1 MSRQKLASDSNLFVR
16 KATGLVRSWSVFDA
30 FIYATFSINLVTL
43 GLYIFSQMF
52 FLKGGLIP
60 TLLVSGA
67 FIFFETIVYASLI
80 AVMPRS
86 GGDYVWQS
94 RILGG
99 GLGFVLS
106 ITGWWFILWLWV
118 PLYSDMFRHI
128 FITPTLAILGF
139 KDAALWFGQTPMGLF
154 VTALLVCGIVSG
166 FIAMGMKTYARIQR
180 YCFFGGMVGLI
191 IVFALL
197 AFNTPQSFQAGL
209 EREAPGM
216 LGTAPGVYAATMTA
230 GQAAGAEAPLTGGSF
245 AAIFMAIPFIVFFN
259 LWPNWGS
266 TLYGEVRGATDFKR
280 NLWGMAAALII
291 TTVLAI
297 AFLLLINKTITWEFY
312 MNANAA
318 WWSSIWGTSSQV
330 APLPVWPYPALLVA
344 FISSSRVFQLLVV
357 LLMSLWWFGWSGT
370 VFLSSTRVIFAASFD
385 RLLPE
390 KFSEV
395 NARTHTPVI
404 ALAMMVIPSIIV
416 SALFAWNVFSFQS
429 LTLDS
434 TLVIAVTYLGSTI
447 AAILLPYKKPE
458 LYNASPIAKYKIFG
472 FPLITVSGVI
482 FGGFLVFLL
491 YAWLVDPEQLY
502 GIGLRN
508 TSSII
513 FIIALYLIAFLVYM
527 GFKLYRK
534 SIGIDIDKVHQEIP
548 VE

>member
-52 FLKGGLIP
+52 YLKGGLIP

-139 KDAALWFGQTPMGLF
+139 KVAALWFGQTPMGLF
-154 VTALLVCGIVSG
+154 VTAVLVCAIVSG

-180 YCFFGGMVGLI
+180 YCFFGGMVGLV
-191 IVFALL
+191 IVFAML
-197 AFNTPQSFQAGL
+197 AFNTPQTFQAGL

-216 LGTAPGVYAATMTA
+216 LGTAPGVYQATIAA

-245 AAIFMAIPFIVFFN
+245 SAIFMAIPFIVFFN

-291 TTVLAI
+291 TTVLAVV
-297 AFLLLINKTITWEFY
+297 FLLLIDKTITWDFY
-312 MNANAA
+312 MKANAA
-318 WWSSIWGTSSQV
+318 WWGSVWGTTSQA
-330 APLPVWPYPALLVA
+330 APLPIWPYPPLLVA
-344 FISSSRVFQLLVV
+344 FMFPSRIFQLAVV

-390 KFSEV
+390 KVSEV

-404 ALAMMVIPSIIV
+404 ALALMVIPSIIV

-434 TLVIAVTYLGSTI
+434 TLVIAVTYLGSTV
-447 AAILLPYKKPE
+447 AAILLPYKKPD

-482 FGGFLVFLL
+482 FGGFLVYLL
-491 YAWLVDPEQLY
+491 YAWLIDPERLY
-502 GIGLRN
+502 NIGLMN
-508 TSSII
+508 TSSIV
-513 FIIALYLIAFLVYM
+513 FIVALYAIAFCVYM

>member
-1 MSRQKLASDSNLFVR
+1 MARKKVESESNLFVR
-16 KATGLVRSWSVFDA
+16 KATGLVRSWSVVDA

-43 GLYIFSQMF
+43 GLYIFSQMYY
-52 FLKGGLIP
+52 LEGGLIP
-60 TLLVSGA
+60 TLLVSGV
-67 FIFFETIVYASLI
+67 FIFFETIVYAGLI

-99 GLGFVLS
+99 GIGFVLS

-128 FITPTLAILGF
+128 FITPTLAIIGL

-154 VTALLVCGIVSG
+154 VTAILVCAIVSG
-166 FIAMGMKTYARIQR
+166 FISMGMKTYARIQR
-180 YCFFGGMVGLI
+180 HCFFGGLIGLI

-197 AFNTPQSFQAGL
+197 AFNSPEVFKSGL
-209 EREAPGM
+209 EREAPQL
-216 LGTAPGVYAATMTA
+216 LGTAPGIYDATLTA
-230 GQAAGAEAPLTGGSF
+230 GTAAGAAAPLTGGTF
-245 AAIFMAIPFIVFFN
+245 AAIFAALPFIVFFN

-266 TLYGEVRGATDFKR
+266 TLYGEVRGATDFRR
-280 NLWGMAAALII
+280 NLWGMAGALIV
-291 TTVLAI
+291 TTILAI
-297 AFLLLINKTITWEFY
+297 VFLLLINKTITWDFY

-318 WWSSIWGTSSQV
+318 WWGSLWGTSSTPS
-330 APLPVWPYPALLVA
+330 PLPVWPYPALLAA
-344 FISSSRVFQLLVV
+344 FISPSRIVQLVVV
-357 LLMSLWWFGWSGT
+357 LLMSLWWFGWAGT

-390 KFSEV
+390 KVSEV
-395 NARTHTPVI
+395 NPRTHTPVI
-404 ALAMMVIPSIIV
+404 ALALMVIPSIII
-416 SALFAWNVFSFQS
+416 SALFAWNVFNFQS

-447 AAILLPYKKPE
+447 AAIILPYTKPD
-458 LYNASPIAKYKIFG
+458 LYNASPIAKFKLFG
-472 FPLITVSGVI
+472 FPLISVAGVI
-482 FGGFLVFLL
+482 FGGFLVYLL
-491 YAWLVDPEQLY
+491 YAWLIDPNRLY
-502 GIGLRN
+502 NIGLMN

-513 FIIALYLIAFLVYM
+513 FIVVLYLVAAGIYM